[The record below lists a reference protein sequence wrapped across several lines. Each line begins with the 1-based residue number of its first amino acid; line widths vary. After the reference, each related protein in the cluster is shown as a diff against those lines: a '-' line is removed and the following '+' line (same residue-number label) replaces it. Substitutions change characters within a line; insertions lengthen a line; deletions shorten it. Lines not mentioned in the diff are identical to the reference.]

1 LSSVE
6 FSLAMNEQVDGK
18 KRSDTSPQKSS
29 VTPEV
34 SNSNTGPTTIFKDFI
49 VPDFIIKVKDVGQ
62 IGKPRISEP
71 FYMMITLK
79 SEKPSKFYLEAH
91 DGQIYMKQTE
101 TGPYVAYIDI
111 NYARIKLQR
120 NVTVAGHVLNGIRF
134 VKNKI
139 YEEIFH
145 PNITVVE
152 KWFHYLK
159 KYCVLSRFREYYNL
173 GDLLG
178 KGNFAKVY
186 IATKIGEESVHA
198 VKIFDKKLIL
208 QDRFERV
215 CSLINPSG
223 LSLL

>member
-1 LSSVE
+1 
-6 FSLAMNEQVDGK
+6 MNGASDGN
-18 KRSDTSPQKSS
+18 KRSDTSPQRTAL
-29 VTPEV
+29 TPEM
-34 SNSNTGPTTIFKDFI
+34 SQASTGPTTIFKDFI
-49 VPDFIIKVKDVGQ
+49 LPDFIIKVKDVGYV
-62 IGKPRISEP
+62 GKPRISEP

-91 DGQIYMKQTE
+91 DGQIYMRQTE

-111 NYARIKLQR
+111 NYARIKLQKS
-120 NVTVAGHVLNGIRF
+120 VVVAGHTLHGIRF

-145 PNITVVE
+145 PNLAVVE

-173 GDLLG
+173 GDMLG

-186 IATKIGEESVHA
+186 IATKVGEETLHA

-215 CSLINPSG
+215 HSDLHRTVCFTRFE
-223 LSLL
+223 

>member
-1 LSSVE
+1 MSQAS
-6 FSLAMNEQVDGK
+6 
-18 KRSDTSPQKSS
+18 
-29 VTPEV
+29 
-34 SNSNTGPTTIFKDFI
+34 TGPTTIFKDFI
-49 VPDFIIKVKDVGQ
+49 LPDFIIKVKDVGYL
-62 IGKPRISEP
+62 GKPRISEP

-101 TGPYVAYIDI
+101 SGPYVAYIDI
-111 NYARIKLQR
+111 NYARIKLQK
-120 NVTVAGHVLNGIRF
+120 NVMVAGHTLNGIRF

-145 PNITVVE
+145 PNIAVVE

-159 KYCVLSRFREYYNL
+159 KYCVLSRFKEYYNL
-173 GDLLG
+173 GNMLG

-186 IATKIGEESVHA
+186 TATKIGDESQHA

-215 CSLINPSG
+215 ATFSLRIVYSTRSG
-223 LSLL
+223 